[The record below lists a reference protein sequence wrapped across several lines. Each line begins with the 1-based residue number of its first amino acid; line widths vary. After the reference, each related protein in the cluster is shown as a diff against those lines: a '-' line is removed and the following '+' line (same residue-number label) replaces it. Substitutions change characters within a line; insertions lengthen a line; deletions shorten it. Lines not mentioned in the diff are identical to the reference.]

1 MNTATQALLIITL
14 TTVVL
19 PLLSGATLSFFLTR
33 SLVQQNLKS
42 LSSLFGVILS
52 CLVSFVGILSFGQLW
67 GVDAIRY
74 LFWLPVLAGAFW
86 ELGSVFLPRKLSSV
100 WLEIGAS
107 IASLC
112 LFLIATYLL
121 SSPLKG
127 LWSEGINPVLLN
139 GFLIPIIAISF
150 LGLRFNLRA
159 IDQET
164 GVRPHYF
171 ASLAITFG
179 FAAPVIG
186 LSGSASLAQLLVAFG
201 LSVAGI
207 GLMALWQDFLLTK
220 SSYFTAYLTLFST
233 LLYAHLY
240 LSPAL
245 SPSLFCL
252 LILAPSC
259 GALVSR
265 WQGSPIKNTLLA
277 IVFSLPLLLLALGL
291 VTYKEFS
298 VEASSQEVDEF
309 GASY

>member
-1 MNTATQALLIITL
+1 MNTATQATLIIIL

-19 PLLSGATLSFFLTR
+19 PLLCGATLSFFLNR
-33 SLVQQNLKS
+33 FLVQQNLKS
-42 LSSLFGVILS
+42 LSSLLGLILS
-52 CLVSFVGILSFGQLW
+52 CLVSFVGILSFGQLG

-74 LFWLPVLAGAFW
+74 LFWLPFLAGIFW
-86 ELGSVFLPRKLSSV
+86 EVGSVFIPRNLSSV
-100 WLEIGAS
+100 WLGIGAS

-127 LWSEGINPVLLN
+127 LWREGMNPVLLN
-139 GFLIPIIAISF
+139 EFLIPSIAISF

-159 IDQET
+159 IDQEV
-164 GVRPHYF
+164 GVKPHYF

-201 LSVAGI
+201 MSVAGV

-220 SSYFTAYLTLFST
+220 SSYLTAYFTLFST

-245 SPSLFCL
+245 SPSLFSL

-259 GALVSR
+259 GAIVSR
-265 WQGSPIKNTLLA
+265 WQVAPIKNTLLA
-277 IVFSLPLLLLALGL
+277 IVLSLPLLLLALGL
-291 VTYKEFS
+291 VTYKELS